1 MTGAGPAAIL
11 VGPPGSGK
19 STIGPLLAARLR
31 TGFLDT
37 DDEVE
42 AIARKPAG
50 DIFVE
55 DGEQA
60 FRAIE
65 ARVVR
70 QALGYHGVVA
80 LGSGALLDP
89 HTRDLLAGRPV
100 VYLETGFTEMAKRV
114 GMNRPRVPVPGNPRG
129 MLRAMLEERLPVY
142 QDVARVTVR
151 TDDLSPEEVTDQIAA
166 AQIAA
171 GESSQ

>member
-1 MTGAGPAAIL
+1 VTRSGPAAIL

-19 STIGPLLAARLR
+19 STVGPLLAARLR
-31 TGFLDT
+31 VGFLDT

-42 AIARKPAG
+42 ALARKPVG

-80 LGSGALLDP
+80 LGSGAVLDP
-89 HTRDLLAGRPV
+89 QTQDLLAGQPV
-100 VYLETGFTEMAKRV
+100 VYLETGFTDVARRT
-114 GMNRPRVPVPGNPRG
+114 GLNRPRVPVPGNPRG
-129 MLRAMLEERLPVY
+129 RLRVLLDERLPLY
-142 QDVARVTVR
+142 AGVARVTVR
-151 TDDLSPEEVTDQIAA
+151 TDDLSLDEVAGHIAA

-171 GESSQ
+171 GDSGR

>member
-1 MTGAGPAAIL
+1 MTGTGPAAIL

-19 STIGPLLAARLR
+19 STVGPLLAARLR

-42 AIARKPAG
+42 AIAGKPVG

-80 LGSGALLDP
+80 LGSGAVLD
-89 HTRDLLAGRPV
+89 RGVQGLVAGQRV
-100 VYLETGFTEMAKRV
+100 VYLETSFAEMARRV

-129 MLRAMLEERLPVY
+129 MLRAMLEERLPLY

-151 TDDLSPEEVTDQIAA
+151 TDDLSPEEIADQIAA
-166 AQIAA
+166 AQITA
-171 GESSQ
+171 GESGQ

>member
-1 MTGAGPAAIL
+1 MTATGPAVIL

-19 STIGPLLAARLR
+19 STVGPLLAARLR

-42 AIARKPAG
+42 AIARKPVS

-65 ARVVR
+65 ARAVR

-80 LGSGALLDP
+80 LGSGAVLDP
-89 HTRDLLAGRPV
+89 QTRDLLAGRPV
-100 VYLETGFTEMAKRV
+100 IYLETSFTEVAKRV
-114 GMNRPRVPVPGNPRG
+114 GLNRPRVPVPGNPRG
-129 MLRAMLEERLPVY
+129 MLRSMLEERLPLY

-151 TDDLSPEEVTDQIAA
+151 TDDLSPEEIAGQIADA
-166 AQIAA
+166 AR
-171 GESSQ
+171 

>member
-1 MTGAGPAAIL
+1 VTGTRPAAIL

-19 STIGPLLAARLR
+19 STVGALLAGRLR

-42 AIARKPAG
+42 AITGKPAG
-50 DIFVE
+50 DIFVD

-80 LGSGALLDP
+80 LGSGAVLDSGVQ
-89 HTRDLLAGRPV
+89 RLLAGQRV
-100 VYLETGFTEMAKRV
+100 AYLETGFAEVAKRV

-129 MLRAMLEERLPVY
+129 MLRAMLEERLPLY
-142 QDVARVTVR
+142 QGVAQVTVR
-151 TDDLSPEEVTDQIAA
+151 TDDLSPEEIADQIADA
-166 AQIAA
+166 IR
-171 GESSQ
+171 

>member
-1 MTGAGPAAIL
+1 MTGTGPAAIL

-60 FRAIE
+60 FRAME

-80 LGSGALLDP
+80 LGSGAVLDP
-89 HTRDLLAGRPV
+89 QTRDLLAGQQV
-100 VYLETGFTEMAKRV
+100 VYLETGFTEVAKRV
-114 GMNRPRVPVPGNPRG
+114 GMNRPRVAG
-129 MLRAMLEERLPVY
+129 
-142 QDVARVTVR
+142 ARQPAG
-151 TDDLSPEEVTDQIAA
+151 D
-166 AQIAA
+166 AA
-171 GESSQ
+171 GHARRTASGLPGRRARHRSDR

>member
-1 MTGAGPAAIL
+1 MTATGPAAIL

-19 STIGPLLAARLR
+19 STVGPLLATRLR
-31 TGFLDT
+31 TGYLDT

-55 DGEQA
+55 DGERA

-80 LGSGALLDP
+80 LGSGAVLDP
-89 HTRDLLAGRPV
+89 QTRDLLAGQTV
-100 VYLETGFTEMAKRV
+100 VYLETGFSEVAKRT

-129 MLRAMLEERLPVY
+129 MLRTMLDERLPLY
-142 QDVARVTVR
+142 QQVARVTVR
-151 TDDLSPEEVTDQIAA
+151 TNDLSPEEIAGQIADA
-166 AQIAA
+166 VR
-171 GESSQ
+171 

>member
-1 MTGAGPAAIL
+1 MTGTGPVAIL

-19 STIGPLLAARLR
+19 STVGPLLAARLR

-80 LGSGALLDP
+80 LGSGAVLDHGVP
-89 HTRDLLAGRPV
+89 RLLAGQQV
-100 VYLETGFTEMAKRV
+100 VYLETGFSEMTKRV

-129 MLRAMLEERLPVY
+129 MLRAMFEERLPLY
-142 QDVARVTVR
+142 RDVARVTVR
-151 TDDLSPEEVTDQIAA
+151 TDDFSPEEIADQIAA
-166 AQIAA
+166 ARE
-171 GESSQ
+171 GGR

>member
-1 MTGAGPAAIL
+1 MTATGPAVIL

-19 STIGPLLAARLR
+19 STVGPLLAARLR

-42 AIARKPAG
+42 AIARKPVS

-65 ARVVR
+65 ARAVR

-80 LGSGALLDP
+80 EAMAALV
-89 HTRDLLAGRPV
+89 LAGAAVEKFGGDSAEEMRRNAESYLKALV
-100 VYLETGFTEMAKRV
+100 V
-114 GMNRPRVPVPGNPRG
+114 
-129 MLRAMLEERLPVY
+129 
-142 QDVARVTVR
+142 
-151 TDDLSPEEVTDQIAA
+151 S
-166 AQIAA
+166 
-171 GESSQ
+171 

>member
-1 MTGAGPAAIL
+1 MTGTGPAAIL

-19 STIGPLLAARLR
+19 STVGPLLAARLR

-80 LGSGALLDP
+80 LGSGAVLD
-89 HTRDLLAGRPV
+89 HGVSRLLAGQQV
-100 VYLETGFTEMAKRV
+100 VYLETGFSEMAKRV

-129 MLRAMLEERLPVY
+129 MLRAMFEERLPLY
-142 QDVARVTVR
+142 RDVARVTVR
-151 TDDLSPEEVTDQIAA
+151 TDDLSPEEIADQIAA
-166 AQIAA
+166 AQAA
-171 GESSQ
+171 VGESGP

>member
-1 MTGAGPAAIL
+1 MTGTGPAAIL

-19 STIGPLLAARLR
+19 STVGALLAARLR

-37 DDEVE
+37 DNEVA
-42 AIARKPAG
+42 AIAGKPAG

-80 LGSGALLDP
+80 LGSGAVLD
-89 HTRDLLAGRPV
+89 RGVQGLVAGQRV
-100 VYLETGFTEMAKRV
+100 VYLETSFAEVARRV

-129 MLRAMLEERLPVY
+129 MLRAMLEERLPLY
-142 QDVARVTVR
+142 QGVARVTVR
-151 TDDLSPEEVTDQIAA
+151 TDDLSPEEIVGQIAGA
-166 AQIAA
+166 VR
-171 GESSQ
+171 